1 MRIAK
6 IDELRKLIEIY
17 FQNFERDLDNKDA
30 ILQMLDKDI
39 EEAEEHYSIA
49 LRNHFIHIKQLSS
62 LQDSRISGLFK
73 EFNADVEELEREFE
87 KETYQI
93 NMNFNE
99 EKKEIFNMMD
109 VIIDEYDAKKNKID
123 TDSRNFQ
130 TEIKT
135 KITDKY
141 IKVQDKIKKAADS
154 EVTKFTNEI
163 NDIKAK
169 SKENSK
175 KDDENIDKLKNYEK
189 QIDSQKKKVDR
200 LTEQLKQLK
209 LKIKQNNEDW
219 DIKNGSLKDEKD
231 KIMESYKILKKK
243 MISFRYGQ
251 VFYYLYTI

>member
-39 EEAEEHYSIA
+39 EEAEEHYAIA
-49 LRNHFIHIKQLSS
+49 IRNHFIHIKQLAS
-62 LQDSRISGLFK
+62 LQDSRISGLFV
-73 EFNADVEELEREFE
+73 EFNKDVDELEREFE
-87 KETYQI
+87 KETSQI
-93 NMNFNE
+93 NVNFNE
-99 EKKEIFNMMD
+99 EKREIFNMMD
-109 VIIDEYDAKKNKID
+109 VIIDEFDQKKNKID
-123 TDSRNFQ
+123 TDSRNLQ

-169 SKENSK
+169 SKENSA
-175 KDDENIDKLKNYEK
+175 KDDINIDKLIDYEK
-189 QIDSQKKKVDR
+189 TIGAQKKKVDK
-200 LTEQLKQLK
+200 LTEQLKTLK

-219 DIKNGSLKDEKD
+219 DLKNGSLKLEKD
-231 KIMESYKILKKK
+231 KIMESYNILKKK
-243 MISFRYGQ
+243 MHYFRYGQ
-251 VFYYLYTI
+251 VKS

>member
-49 LRNHFIHIKQLSS
+49 LRNHFIHIKQLAS

-87 KETYQI
+87 KETSQI
-93 NMNFNE
+93 NANFNE

-109 VIIDEYDAKKNKID
+109 VIIDEYDFKKNKID

-141 IKVQDKIKKAADS
+141 IKLQDKIKKQADA
-154 EVTKFTNEI
+154 EVTRFTNEI

-169 SKENSK
+169 SKENTK
-175 KDDENIDKLKNYEK
+175 KDDENIDELKMFEK

-200 LTEQLKQLK
+200 LTDQLKQLK
-209 LKIKQNNEDW
+209 IKIKQNNEDW

-231 KIMESYKILKKK
+231 KISESYDILRKK
-243 MISFRYGQ
+243 MIAFRNGQ
-251 VFYYLYTI
+251 VN